1 MLENAEAREFV
12 RRHVSRK
19 STLECKLEYTT
30 GTNPDTVEAST
41 DRSRPLSF
49 RKWKLKRLEEYDNDL
64 NECLL
69 RARKD
74 TEARYDPKLGGSAAW
89 NLDKNEPVAD
99 SGELRRRLQAC
110 RVSTSVAMKQRN
122 KMRREHLKRD
132 LDRARGILS
141 NQEEE
146 SEEKNESF
154 ERLDEEIR
162 EHRSSVAVLKA
173 RYASEQG
180 RLHRVSFAQHNVRES
195 IRAIQHDVSS
205 IRGMTLLRPPVSG
218 GSIVAND
225 DDDDD
230 DDRAMENIPDHFQRR
245 VDVRSEI
252 QNAVDRSVLDVSESK
267 PSSPRGGARGR
278 EFRLTKSVK
287 RAVASTNRLH
297 HEAQNQSIE
306 NSQLEKR
313 LESVERKLRS
323 CRALREAL
331 VARAVYNPQ
340 GSNGDVALIGK
351 VKQAISRLRYRKVLR
366 ARTTLQGLEGR
377 LGDSVDFG
385 KDEGVEIDDDD
396 LMKLY

>member
-1 MLENAEAREFV
+1 MDTIKDVMR
-12 RRHVSRK
+12 
-19 STLECKLEYTT
+19 

-41 DRSRPLSF
+41 DRSSPLSF
-49 RKWKLKRLEEYDNDL
+49 RKWKLKRLEEYDNEL
-64 NECLL
+64 NECLV
-69 RARKD
+69 RARQD
-74 TEARYDPKLGGSAAW
+74 MEARYDPKLGGSAAW

-99 SGELRRRLQAC
+99 LGELRRRLQAC
-110 RVSTSVAMKQRN
+110 RVTTSVAMKQRG

-132 LDRARGILS
+132 LDRARGISS
-141 NQEEE
+141 NEEEE

-180 RLHRVSFAQHNVRES
+180 RLNRVSFAQHNVRES
-195 IRAIQHDVSS
+195 IRAIQHDMSS

-218 GSIVAND
+218 GSIV
-225 DDDDD
+225 D
-230 DDRAMENIPDHFQRR
+230 DDREMEKNVQGNVSFDRR

-252 QNAVDRSVLDVSESK
+252 QNAVDQSVLDVSESN

-278 EFRLTKSVK
+278 EFRLTKSVR
-287 RAVASTNRLH
+287 RAVSSTNRLY
-297 HEAQNQSIE
+297 HEAQDQSIE

-351 VKQAISRLRYRKVLR
+351 IKQAISRLRYRKVLR
-366 ARTTLQGLEGR
+366 ARATLQGLGER
-377 LGDSVDFG
+377 VGDSVDFG
-385 KDEGVEIDDDD
+385 RDEEVEVDDDD
-396 LMKLY
+396 LMRLY

>member
-110 RVSTSVAMKQRN
+110 RVTTSVAMKQRG

-132 LDRARGILS
+132 LDRARGISS
-141 NQEEE
+141 NEEEE

-180 RLHRVSFAQHNVRES
+180 RLNRVSFAQHNVRES
-195 IRAIQHDVSS
+195 IRAIQHDLSS

-218 GSIVAND
+218 GSIVAN

-323 CRALREAL
+323 YRALREAL